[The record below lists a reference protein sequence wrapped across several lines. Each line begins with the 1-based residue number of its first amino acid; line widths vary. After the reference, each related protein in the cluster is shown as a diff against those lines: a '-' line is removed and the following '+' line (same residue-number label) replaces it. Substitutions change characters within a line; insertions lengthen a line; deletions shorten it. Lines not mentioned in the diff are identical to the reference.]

1 MRSYSALLGCS
12 LRNNLLN
19 AEAAKFLSEGLKKN
33 TGLTTL
39 EYAAYQT
46 RSARGTYLRTFHTV
60 KAH

>member
-1 MRSYSALLGCS
+1 MGD
-12 LRNNLLN
+12 NGLN

-46 RSARGTYLRTFHTV
+46 RSARGTYLRIFHTV
-60 KAH
+60 KAP